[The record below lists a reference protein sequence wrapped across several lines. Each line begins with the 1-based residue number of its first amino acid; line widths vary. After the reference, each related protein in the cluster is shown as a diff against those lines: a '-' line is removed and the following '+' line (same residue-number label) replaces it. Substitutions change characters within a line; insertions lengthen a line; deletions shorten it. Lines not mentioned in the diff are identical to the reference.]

1 MPKTP
6 SKATNPISKMPK
18 TMSKVG
24 TNQAMILRPRANKG
38 ANSVANKGSNSVTSR
53 PSTRATRAA
62 STVEDFQIDQVN
74 DDELTSSYSDE
85 YDDELWSLGSSE
97 DDIDSEDSTDGSDA
111 ESSGSPSRRLSID
124 DDNSG
129 SESELDHDSSEL
141 VDAHVRRWNRGS
153 RSTATLGEWSRIYK
167 TMQRWSAI
175 SLLVLPN
182 L

>member
-38 ANSVANKGSNSVTSR
+38 SNSVANKCANSVISR
-53 PSTRATRAA
+53 PSTNAA
-62 STVEDFQIDQVN
+62 STVEDFRIDQVN
-74 DDELTSSYSDE
+74 DDKVTSSYSDD
-85 YDDELWSLGSSE
+85 YSDGSYSQGSSE
-97 DDIDSEDSTDGSDA
+97 DDVDSDDSFDGSDA

-153 RSTATLGEWSRIYK
+153 RSTSTLGEWSRIYK

>member
-6 SKATNPISKMPK
+6 
-18 TMSKVG
+18 SKVG
-24 TNQAMILRPRANKG
+24 TNQAMILRSRAKKG
-38 ANSVANKGSNSVTSR
+38 ANSVANKGTNSVTSR

-62 STVEDFQIDQVN
+62 STVEEFQIDQVN

-85 YDDELWSLGSSE
+85 YDDGLWSLGSSE
-97 DDIDSEDSTDGSDA
+97 DDFDSEDSTDGSDE
-111 ESSGSPSRRLSID
+111 ESSGSRPRRPSID

-129 SESELDHDSSEL
+129 SESELLDQDSSES